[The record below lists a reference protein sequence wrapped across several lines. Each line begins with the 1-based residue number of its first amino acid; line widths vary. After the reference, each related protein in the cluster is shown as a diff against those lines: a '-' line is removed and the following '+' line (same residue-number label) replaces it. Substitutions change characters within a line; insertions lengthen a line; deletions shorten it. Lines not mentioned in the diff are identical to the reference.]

1 MQIQIKPQFL
11 TGYQSWESKQ
21 QGVVFV
27 QKESDIEAVWEA
39 LCEQDD
45 YWESY
50 KNLIKVG
57 PTEVNSKYE
66 LEKYCEYCGKTD
78 IYNVPELITKLREQG
93 IEIFLFQYREEQNY

>member
-1 MQIQIKPQFL
+1 MEIQIKPQFI
-11 TGYQSWESKQ
+11 TGYQSWESKC

-27 QKESDIEAVWEA
+27 AKEEDVEPVWEA

-57 PTEVNSKYE
+57 PTEIDSIYN
-66 LEKYCEYCGKTD
+66 LRKYCEYCGKTD
-78 IYNVPELITKLREQG
+78 IYNVSELIKKLREKE
-93 IEIFLFQYREEQNY
+93 IEIFLFQYREDED